1 MGNLFGAQCTA
12 CKLHEASE
20 EEVKKSTRCTAAKA
34 KAKARARTS
43 SPKKKTPAE
52 NKDTPFKENKRCAK
66 PKPPNPESTPE
77 TTSTPPPA
85 PAKRMRGKHA
95 DPDADSQILALK
107 EANKRMQARLA
118 EFENKATAKSSSP
131 APAPKKPS
139 QPRSSAAKSKA
150 AASKSKPVEM
160 PEPDE
165 VGSESENEMTDAAKN
180 NRLRRLCE
188 RKPSG
193 RLRVPEK
200 VHKMW
205 LAKGHSREK
214 LRQMLEDCD
223 WDSERFIRTVTKS
236 HETVSKKSKKTRRGW
251 YTKEGMEKV
260 LKWSKKYIASVVKY
274 CEKKG
279 LVKKDKYNKK
289 LMKYH
294 VEIEEG
300 DESLDEEIDRV
311 HEEECEEAF
320 SPHPKPLPSKCF

>member
-1 MGNLFGAQCTA
+1 
-12 CKLHEASE
+12 
-20 EEVKKSTRCTAAKA
+20 
-34 KAKARARTS
+34 
-43 SPKKKTPAE
+43 
-52 NKDTPFKENKRCAK
+52 
-66 PKPPNPESTPE
+66 
-77 TTSTPPPA
+77 
-85 PAKRMRGKHA
+85 
-95 DPDADSQILALK
+95 
-107 EANKRMQARLA
+107 MQARLA

-165 VGSESENEMTDAAKN
+165 VDEEEEDQESGQDSDGENASQGSESENEMTDAAKN

-223 WDSERFIRTVTKS
+223 WDSD
-236 HETVSKKSKKTRRGW
+236 RG
-251 YTKEGMEKV
+251 
-260 LKWSKKYIASVVKY
+260 LHS
-274 CEKKG
+274 
-279 LVKKDKYNKK
+279 
-289 LMKYH
+289 
-294 VEIEEG
+294 
-300 DESLDEEIDRV
+300 
-311 HEEECEEAF
+311 
-320 SPHPKPLPSKCF
+320 